1 MNDDAVVIE
10 NLVKFYDGRCVL
22 DGINLKVPSGC
33 IYGLLGRNGS
43 GKTTIIRILMG
54 LDFATRG
61 KTYLLGTESEKLSP
75 QIKGRIGYVAEGHN
89 LIQDYKVGR
98 LIELCRDLSLRWNE
112 EFFGHLIETFRLP
125 MDRKVRQLST
135 GMRAQLNLALAM
147 AADPE
152 LMILDDPTLGLDT
165 VARRQFLELAVDVLQ
180 KDGRTIVFCSH
191 ILGDVERIAD
201 RIGILAGGKLAVDC
215 GLEELKR
222 RIRKLRLT
230 FTNTAPKNLQ
240 LTEII
245 NQQTDGRE
253 MVLTIANYSEQ
264 KQAIINTYRP
274 ESCTEIPMSL
284 EDIFIEC
291 TKPFSITENCK

>member
-75 QIKGRIGYVAEGHN
+75 RIKGRIGYVAEGHN

-147 AADPE
+147 AAEPE

-215 GLEELKR
+215 GLEELKK

-264 KQAIINTYRP
+264 KQAIINTFRP

>member
-112 EFFGHLIETFRLP
+112 GFFGHLIETFRLP

-135 GMRAQLNLALAM
+135 GMRAQLNLC
-147 AADPE
+147 
-152 LMILDDPTLGLDT
+152 
-165 VARRQFLELAVDVLQ
+165 LQ
-180 KDGRTIVFCSH
+180 WQRS
-191 ILGDVERIAD
+191 R
-201 RIGILAGGKLAVDC
+201 
-215 GLEELKR
+215 
-222 RIRKLRLT
+222 
-230 FTNTAPKNLQ
+230 N
-240 LTEII
+240 
-245 NQQTDGRE
+245 
-253 MVLTIANYSEQ
+253 
-264 KQAIINTYRP
+264 
-274 ESCTEIPMSL
+274 
-284 EDIFIEC
+284 
-291 TKPFSITENCK
+291 